1 MFITH
6 VSLRIQLQAIS
17 LVFAIVYNEMIT
29 CQQRKRVDENC
40 YIYTTNKPDEQNII
54 NIAVAI
60 DYFTYILTVSNN
72 KVIKNDLLVLSPC

>member
-6 VSLRIQLQAIS
+6 VSLRIQLQGIS